1 MSTALDKFQRLEGT
15 ALWRETLDVQRRE
28 VIVSLGEATLV
39 IKDSQDRALSHWSL
53 PAVRRLNPG
62 QTPAVFFPDGDS
74 DETLEIEP
82 THDDLVDAI
91 EKLRKAVARPQRA
104 SGHLRK
110 TVLAL
115 TAATLVGL
123 AVFWL
128 PDALANHTLRVVPNV
143 ARQAIGQD
151 MQQLATRLT
160 GQPCSAPLAVPAV
173 DALQKRLQ
181 VRSISVLPNA
191 LREAIA
197 LPGNV
202 VLLGRDTIED
212 HEEPDVAA
220 GYIVAAQAAAPDPLR
235 GVLETGGIRAS
246 LRLLTTGALPDDL
259 LVQHI
264 ELLISTP
271 PAAAADDALILAF
284 EEKRVRLQPYA
295 LARDPSGES
304 TLALIEAAPF
314 TEELPEPIL
323 IDRYWVA
330 LQGICG
336 S

>member
-15 ALWRETLDVQRRE
+15 ALWRETPNAQRRE
-28 VIVSLGEATLV
+28 VIVSLGEASLV
-39 IKDSQDRALSHWSL
+39 IKDSRDRALTHWSL

-62 QTPAVFFPDGDS
+62 QSPAVFFPDGDS
-74 DETLEIEP
+74 DETLEIELS
-82 THDDLVDAI
+82 HDDLVEAI
-91 EKLRKAVARPQRA
+91 EKLRKAVARPQHT
-104 SGHLRK
+104 SGRLRK
-110 TVLAL
+110 TVLVL
-115 TAATLVGL
+115 TTAVIAGL
-123 AVFWL
+123 AAFWL

-143 ARQAIGQD
+143 ARQTIGQD
-151 MQQLATRLT
+151 MQQLASRLT

-197 LPGNV
+197 LPGNI

-220 GYIVAAQAAAPDPLR
+220 GYIVAAQAASPDPLR
-235 GVLETGGIRAS
+235 GVLETGGIRSS
-246 LRLLTTGALPDDL
+246 LRLLTSGTLPDDV
-259 LVQHI
+259 LVRHI
-264 ELLISTP
+264 ERLISTP
-271 PAAAADDALILAF
+271 PAAAADATLIKAF

>member
-15 ALWRETLDVQRRE
+15 ALWRATPDVQRRE

-39 IKDSQDRALSHWSL
+39 IKDAQDRALTHWSL

-62 QTPAVFFPDGDS
+62 QFPAVFFPDGDS
-74 DETLEIEP
+74 EETLEIDP
-82 THDDLVDAI
+82 SHNDLVDAI

-104 SGHLRK
+104 SGRLRK
-110 TVLAL
+110 TVFAL
-115 TAATLVGL
+115 STATLAGL

-128 PDALANHTLRVVPNV
+128 PDALANHALRVVPKV
-143 ARQAIGQD
+143 ARQSIGQD

-181 VRSISVLPNA
+181 VRAISILPSA
-191 LREAIA
+191 LREAVA

-220 GYIVAAQAAAPDPLR
+220 GFIVAAQAAAPDPLL

-246 LRLLTTGALPDDL
+246 LRLLTTGALPEDL
-259 LVQHI
+259 LIQHI

-271 PAAAADDALILAF
+271 PAAAADNTLIQAF

>member
-15 ALWRETLDVQRRE
+15 ALWRATPDVQRRE

-39 IKDSQDRALSHWSL
+39 IKDSQDRALTHWSL

-62 QTPAVFFPDGDS
+62 QQPAVFFPDGDS
-74 DETLEIEP
+74 TETLEVDAP
-82 THDDLVDAI
+82 HDDLIEAI
-91 EKLRKAVARPQRA
+91 EKLRKAVARPQNA
-104 SGHLRK
+104 SGRLRMS
-110 TVLAL
+110 VLAL
-115 TAATLVGL
+115 SAATVAAL

-128 PDALANHTLRVVPNV
+128 PNALAIHALRVVPNV
-143 ARQAIGQD
+143 ARQTIGQD

-181 VRSISVLPNA
+181 VRSISILPNV
-191 LREAIA
+191 LREAVA

-202 VLLGRDTIED
+202 VLLGRDAIED
-212 HEEPDVAA
+212 FEEPDVAA
-220 GYIVAAQAAAPDPLR
+220 GYIVAAQTASPDPLR

-246 LRLLTTGALPDDL
+246 LRLLTSGALPEDL
-259 LVQHI
+259 LLKHV
-264 ELLISTP
+264 ERLVSAP
-271 PAAAADDALILAF
+271 PAAAADDSLITAF

-295 LARDPSGES
+295 MARDPSGES
-304 TLALIEAAPF
+304 TLSLIEAAPF
-314 TEELPEPIL
+314 TEDLPEPIL

-330 LQGICG
+330 LQGVCG

>member
-1 MSTALDKFQRLEGT
+1 MTTALDKFQRLEGT
-15 ALWRETLDVQRRE
+15 ALWRATPDVQRRE

-39 IKDSQDRALSHWSL
+39 IKDSQDRALTHWSL

-62 QTPAVFFPDGDS
+62 QHPAVFFPDGDS
-74 DETLEIEP
+74 NETLEIDA
-82 THDDLVDAI
+82 THDDLVEAI
-91 EKLRKAVARPQRA
+91 EKLRKAVARPQNA
-104 SGHLRK
+104 SGRLRVS
-110 TVLAL
+110 VLAL
-115 TAATLVGL
+115 SAATVAGL

-128 PDALANHTLRVVPNV
+128 PNALANHALRVVPNV
-143 ARQAIGQD
+143 ARQTIGQD

-181 VRSISVLPNA
+181 VRSISILPNA
-191 LREAIA
+191 LREAVA

-212 HEEPDVAA
+212 FEEPDVAA
-220 GYIVAAQAAAPDPLR
+220 GYIVAAQTASPDPLH

-246 LRLLTTGALPDDL
+246 LRLLTSGALPEDL
-259 LVQHI
+259 LLKHV
-264 ELLISTP
+264 ERLISAP
-271 PAAAADDALILAF
+271 PTAAANDSLIKAF

-304 TLALIEAAPF
+304 TLPLIEAAPF
-314 TEELPEPIL
+314 TQDLPEPIL

>member
-1 MSTALDKFQRLEGT
+1 MSTALDKFQRLEGM
-15 ALWRETLDVQRRE
+15 ALWRATPDVQRRE

-39 IKDSQDRALSHWSL
+39 IKDAQDRALTHWSL

-62 QTPAVFFPDGDS
+62 QQPAVFFPDGDS
-74 DETLEIEP
+74 DETLEIDAA
-82 THDDLVDAI
+82 HDDLVEAI
-91 EKLRKAVARPQRA
+91 EKLRKAVARPANA
-104 SGHLRK
+104 SGRLRMS
-110 TVLAL
+110 VLAL
-115 TAATLVGL
+115 SVATVASL

-128 PDALANHTLRVVPNV
+128 PDALANHTLRVVPTV
-143 ARQAIGQD
+143 ARQTIGQD

-181 VRSISVLPNA
+181 VRSISILPNA
-191 LREAIA
+191 LREAVA

-212 HEEPDVAA
+212 YEEPDVAA
-220 GYIVAAQAAAPDPLR
+220 GYIVAAQTASPDPLR

-246 LRLLTTGALPDDL
+246 LRLLTSGTLPEDL
-259 LVQHI
+259 LLKHI
-264 ELLISTP
+264 ERLIGTP
-271 PAAAADDALILAF
+271 PTAAADSELIAAF

-304 TLALIEAAPF
+304 TLPLIEAAPF
-314 TEELPEPIL
+314 TEGLPEPIL

>member
-15 ALWRETLDVQRRE
+15 ALWRATPDVQRRE

-39 IKDSQDRALSHWSL
+39 IKDAQDRALTHWSL

-62 QTPAVFFPDGDS
+62 QQPAVFFPDGDS
-74 DETLEIEP
+74 SETLEVDA
-82 THDDLVDAI
+82 THDDLVEAI
-91 EKLRKAVARPQRA
+91 EKLRKAVARPANATGR
-104 SGHLRK
+104 LRLS
-110 TVLAL
+110 VLAL
-115 TAATLVGL
+115 TAATVAGL
-123 AVFWL
+123 AAFWL
-128 PDALANHTLRVVPNV
+128 PGALANHALRVVPNV
-143 ARQAIGQD
+143 ARQTIGQD

-181 VRSISVLPNA
+181 VRSISILPNA
-191 LREAIA
+191 LREAVA

-212 HEEPDVAA
+212 FEEPDVAA
-220 GYIVAAQAAAPDPLR
+220 GYIVAAQTASPDPLR

-246 LRLLTTGALPDDL
+246 LRLLTSGALPEDL
-259 LVQHI
+259 LLQHV
-264 ELLISTP
+264 ERLISAP
-271 PAAAADDALILAF
+271 PVAAANGTLITAF

-304 TLALIEAAPF
+304 TLSLIEAAPF
-314 TEELPEPIL
+314 TQDLPEPIL